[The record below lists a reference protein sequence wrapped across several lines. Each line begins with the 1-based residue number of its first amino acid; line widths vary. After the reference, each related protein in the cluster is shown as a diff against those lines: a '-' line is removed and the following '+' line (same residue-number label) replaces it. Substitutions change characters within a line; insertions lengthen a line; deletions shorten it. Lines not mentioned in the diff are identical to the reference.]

1 MEQSSVLS
9 LDSVDR
15 IRFYVKH
22 KYAHLPQEKHA
33 EIVADAIVKII
44 ERQLPPYHPELKRQ
58 ITNKLIEQVV
68 IPQKRPVS
76 LLDIDQA
83 CSQAQLTNED
93 LDLLRNWRAEKG
105 VVAESDTSKWS
116 LWDDVTKFINEHRKS
131 VSYGL
136 ACIVLIAAVSMYAY
150 FSPTVLKDKQ
160 AANVV
165 NNQSAASEISEVLAY
180 NELPGSFQY
189 TTFDESLLIEYLNG
203 RNSILVDE
211 PYYTAIMDTAKQ
223 FNIHPVLLFA
233 ITGQEQGFV
242 SRDNDLAVDIANNP
256 FNVFHS
262 WEDYNT
268 TIEDSTAIAAR
279 TLVNLSKDR
288 PKDIDPIVWIN
299 RKYAEDPNWSTGVN
313 SLFTTMINYIND

>member
-15 IRFYVKH
+15 IRFYVQQ

-33 EIVADAIVKII
+33 EIVADAIVKVI
-44 ERQLPPYHPELKRQ
+44 ERQLPPYHPELKRH
-58 ITNKLIEQVV
+58 ITNTLIEQVV

-76 LLDIDQA
+76 LQDIDMV
-83 CSQAQLTNED
+83 CSEAPLTNGERE
-93 LDLLRNWRAEKG
+93 LLQNWRVDKG
-105 VVAESDTSKWS
+105 VIVETITTQWS
-116 LWDDVTKFINEHRKS
+116 LWSSLTTSVNEHRKS
-131 VSYGL
+131 VTYGL
-136 ACIVLIAAVSMYAY
+136 ASLMLIFAVSLYAY
-150 FSPTVLKDKQ
+150 FSPSVTKDKP
-160 AANVV
+160 ADLVAINE
-165 NNQSAASEISEVLAY
+165 SSIAGPIEVLAY
-180 NELPGSFQY
+180 NELPSDFQY
-189 TTFDESLLIEYLNG
+189 IAVNESLLIQYLNS

-233 ITGQEQGFV
+233 ITGQEQAFV
-242 SRDNDLAVDIANNP
+242 SRDNERAAEIANNP

-268 TIEDSTAIAAR
+268 TIDDSTAIAAR

-288 PKDIDPIVWIN
+288 PQDIDPIVWIN